1 MVNAINIVLY
11 IFNKIID
18 LLFNKIQ
25 ILPDVYLGWVIIS
38 VILFSI
44 IFNSILNIPTGL
56 ISSALRKKKDSK

>member
-1 MVNAINIVLY
+1 MENAINVVLY

-56 ISSALRKKKDSK
+56 ISSALRKRKDSK